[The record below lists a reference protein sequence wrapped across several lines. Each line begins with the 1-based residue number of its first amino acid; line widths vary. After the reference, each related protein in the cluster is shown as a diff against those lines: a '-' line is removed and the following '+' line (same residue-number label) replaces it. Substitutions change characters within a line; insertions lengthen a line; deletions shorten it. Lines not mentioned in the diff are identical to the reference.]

1 MITTYSVI
9 LKKVH
14 FFAYHGLYPEEAI
27 KGNDFEVNLTLT
39 YTKQTPVHALDDSID
54 YVAVYELLKKQMA
67 NRQDLLEVL
76 MQSIAEEV
84 KNTYPQVSKIE
95 LEIIKLRPPI
105 QGFTGETGVRICH
118 EYT

>member
-39 YTKQTPVHALDDSID
+39 YTKHTPVHALDDSID

-67 NRQDLLEVL
+67 IRKELLEVL
-76 MQSIAEEV
+76 SQSIAEEV

>member
-1 MITTYSVI
+1 M
-9 LKKVH
+9 
-14 FFAYHGLYPEEAI
+14 
-27 KGNDFEVNLTLT
+27 
-39 YTKQTPVHALDDSID
+39 
-54 YVAVYELLKKQMA
+54 KKQMA

>member
-1 MITTYSVI
+1 LITTYSVI